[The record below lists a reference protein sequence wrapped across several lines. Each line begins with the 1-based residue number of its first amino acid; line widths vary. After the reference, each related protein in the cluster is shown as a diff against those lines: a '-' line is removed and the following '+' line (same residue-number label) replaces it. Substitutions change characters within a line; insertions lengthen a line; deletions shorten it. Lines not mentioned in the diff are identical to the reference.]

1 MLFCTGQ
8 VKHSAKG
15 RQGIRQDIRLSWGGK
30 CSTSPRASACTIQ
43 PQRKHGEGSFCR
55 RVDKYV
61 TVALSQGFLL
71 TVPARCE
78 IPVCGIQFVQYP
90 TLPMLYGSISTQ
102 YSTFSSAARQDYE
115 RPWKQA
121 FRSNQCTGTNG
132 MSHTTF
138 ALLLYNHH
146 LKLFL
151 DRMPFVDRV

>member
-15 RQGIRQDIRLSWGGK
+15 RQGIRQNIRLSWGGK
-30 CSTSPRASACTIQ
+30 CSTSPRDSSCAIQ
-43 PQRKHGEGSFCR
+43 QRRKRGESSFCR
-55 RVDKYV
+55 RNDKNV
-61 TVALSQGFLL
+61 TVALSQRFLL

-90 TLPMLYGSISTQ
+90 TLPILYGSISTQ
-102 YSTFSSAARQDYE
+102 YFTISSAARQEYE
-115 RPWKQA
+115 RPWKQP
-121 FRSNQCTGTNG
+121 FRSNQCTGTNR

-146 LKLFL
+146 LKFFL
-151 DRMPFVDRV
+151 YRMPFVDRV